1 MTTTSRIETLRDTII
16 AAVELKQLAGVF
28 CEPFEAKKTWFLC
41 EDLEDSYDAQCEPI
55 GTVWLCPRPTALKN
69 LARHDGQTH
78 VAEEEMTLN
87 MTVAFPRTCSSEDQ
101 VGTHVRLV
109 EELTDTIRQIAIAN
123 GYGFTKA
130 EPARDD
136 YGTPYLFINMEKGS
150 FFTIVEFQFLNFIN

>member
-1 MTTTSRIETLRDTII
+1 MTTTSRIETLRDTIM
-16 AAVELKQLAGVF
+16 AAVELKQLAGSF
-28 CEPFEAKKTWFLC
+28 CEPFVVKKTWFLC
-41 EDLEDSYDAQCEPI
+41 EDLEDSYDESCEPV
-55 GTVWLCPRPTALKN
+55 GTVWICPRPTAIRN
-69 LARHDGQTH
+69 LVRHDGQTC
-78 VAEEEMTLN
+78 VVEEELTLN

-150 FFTIVEFQFLNFIN
+150 FFTIMEFQFLNFIN